1 MALYRKRSTGE
12 TLECFFSGAS
22 DQNPDRSVLEGLL
35 VCIRE
40 EYGDTYID
48 KRVYDLDW
56 LMAETV
62 AGRLL
67 TAVTLT
73 ESGEVAAC
81 ICLRENPP
89 FYGVG
94 DLCMHV
100 VRKAYRGCG
109 IGTPLVAWVISM
121 PEAQRFS
128 AIGSHNATF
137 HTMSQRESYACG
149 LRPCGMLFD
158 LYRSRGFVH
167 SHANV
172 GEKLSY
178 AVAAMP
184 LDRREVRLCMPE
196 EHKDFAAAY
205 YREVG
210 VPIRF
215 IPEEEPT
222 STSDLTV
229 LEDEAHHT
237 LTLCLER
244 CGADLEE
251 RVSALLADC
260 EGCPLQTAA
269 ACLELSSPA
278 APWGYRVLTGL
289 GFRFSGLQPFC
300 RGKQYLL
307 MHHPMGVEI
316 PFDRMQIDPAYQAM
330 FDDVRASFPNRR
342 EN

>member
-1 MALYRKRSTGE
+1 MALYKKKSTGE
-12 TLECFFSGAS
+12 TLACFFSGAS
-22 DQNPDRSVLEGLL
+22 DRDPDRAVLEGLL

-67 TAVTLT
+67 TAVTFT
-73 ESGEVAAC
+73 EKGEVAAC

-100 VRKAYRGCG
+100 VRKAYRGYG

-121 PEAQRFS
+121 PEAERFS

-149 LRPCGMLFD
+149 LRPCGMLFN
-158 LYRSRGFVH
+158 LYLSRGFVH

-184 LDRREVRLCMPE
+184 LDKREVSLCMPE
-196 EHKDFAAAY
+196 EHRDFAAAY

-210 VPIRF
+210 VSVRF
-215 IPEEEPT
+215 LPEGEPLLA
-222 STSDLTV
+222 SDLTV
-229 LEDEAHHT
+229 LKDEAHHT
-237 LTLCLER
+237 LTLCLES
-244 CGADLEE
+244 CGTDLEE
-251 RVSALLADC
+251 QVSVLLAHC
-260 EGCPLQTAA
+260 GEQPLQTTA
-269 ACLELSSPA
+269 ACLELSSPTA
-278 APWGYRVLTGL
+278 LWGYRVLSGL

>member
-1 MALYRKRSTGE
+1 MALYKRKSTGE
-12 TLECFFSGAS
+12 TLECFFACAS
-22 DQNPDRSVLEGLL
+22 DRHPDRSVLEGLL

-73 ESGEVAAC
+73 ESGETAAC

-100 VRKAYRGCG
+100 VRKAYRGYG
-109 IGTPLVAWVISM
+109 IGTPLVAWIM
-121 PEAQRFS
+121 DTPETERFS

-137 HTMSQRESYACG
+137 HTMSQQESYACG

-158 LYRSRGFVH
+158 LYLSQGFVH

-178 AVAAMP
+178 AVATMP

-196 EHKDFAAAY
+196 EHKAFAAAY

-210 VPIRF
+210 VPVRF
-215 IPEEEPT
+215 LPEEGPV
-222 STSDLTV
+222 SASDLTV

-237 LTLCLER
+237 LTLCLGS
-244 CGADLEE
+244 CGTDLEE
-251 RVSALLADC
+251 QVSALLARC
-260 EGCPLQTAA
+260 EGRPLQTAA
-269 ACLELSSPA
+269 ACLELSSPSA
-278 APWGYRVLTGL
+278 AWGYRVLIGL

-316 PFDRMQIDPAYQAM
+316 PFERMQIDPAYQAM
-330 FDDVRASFPNRR
+330 FDYVGASFLNRR